1 MSKIRE
7 LNKKIEETVVNAY
20 QKVEDTVTGGYQKV
34 EDAVTGTYQK
44 VEDKF
49 VERFLTEAGETVEQA
64 KSRLKGQEESK

>member
-20 QKVEDTVTGGYQKV
+20 QKVEDTVTGSYQKV

-49 VERFLTEAGETVEQA
+49 VSTFLAEKGETVEQA
-64 KSRLKGQEESK
+64 KARLNGKEDQQ

>member
-1 MSKIRE
+1 MSNLRE
-7 LNKKIEETVVNAY
+7 ANKKIETAVVDAY
-20 QKVEDTVTGGYQKV
+20 QKVEN
-34 EDAVTGTYQK
+34 AVTGTYQK

>member
-20 QKVEDTVTGGYQKV
+20 QKVEDTVTGS
-34 EDAVTGTYQK
+34 YQK

-49 VERFLTEAGETVEQA
+49 VSTFLAEEGETVEQA
-64 KSRLKGQEESK
+64 KARLNGKEDQQ

>member
-34 EDAVTGTYQK
+34 ED
-44 VEDKF
+44 KF
-49 VERFLTEAGETVEQA
+49 VSTFLAEAGETVEQA
-64 KSRLKGQEESK
+64 KARLNGKEDQQ

>member
-1 MSKIRE
+1 MDKLHE
-7 LNKKIEETVVNAY
+7 LNEKIETAVVDAY
-20 QKVEDTVTGGYQKV
+20 QKVEN
-34 EDAVTGTYQK
+34 AVTGTYQK

>member
-20 QKVEDTVTGGYQKV
+20 QKMEDT
-34 EDAVTGTYQK
+34 VTGTYQK

-49 VERFLTEAGETVEQA
+49 VGAFLADEGETVEQA
-64 KSRLKGQEESK
+64 KARLTGKEDAR

>member
-34 EDAVTGTYQK
+34 ED
-44 VEDKF
+44 KF
-49 VERFLTEAGETVEQA
+49 VSTFLAEEGETVEQA
-64 KSRLKGQEESK
+64 KARLNGKEDQQ